1 MKISVFGLGYVGS
14 VSAACLA
21 KDGHEVIGVD
31 VQPEKVSA
39 INAGRSLV
47 SEPGLEQMVAELSQQ
62 GRLRATTC
70 SREAVLASEIS
81 LICVGT
87 PSNDNG
93 SLKLDYVAAVAREI
107 GAALKEVSGYHVVC
121 VRSTVLPGTTEEL
134 VAPLLEQAS
143 GKLRGQDF
151 GLCMNPEFLREGVAI
166 ADYREPS
173 QIVMGQVDDRS
184 GQMAMQMYQ
193 GISATRV
200 QCDIK
205 TAESVKYVCN
215 IFHALKVAF
224 ANEIGNICKAHEV
237 DGQEVMRIFC
247 NDHRLNISDKYLS
260 PGFAFG
266 GSCLPKDCRALIY
279 RAKERDVETPLLRSI
294 MESNQ
299 LQIDRGIRMVEQAG
313 KKRIGVLG
321 LSFKASTDDVRESP
335 VIPMV
340 ETLVGR
346 GYDVAIYDPCV
357 NPQEIFG
364 ANELF
369 LRGALPHFAK
379 LMRADPQ
386 QLVDEAEV
394 LVVTN
399 GSSQFQSLVAA
410 AGHDKLVIDL
420 HGLAKHEDGKN
431 GNYHGICW

>member
-1 MKISVFGLGYVGS
+1 MKIAIFGLGYVGS

-21 KDGHEVIGVD
+21 NDGHDVIGVD
-31 VQPEKVSA
+31 VQSEKVDA

-47 SEPGLEQMVAELSQQ
+47 SEPGLAEMVADLV
-62 GRLRATTC
+62 RTRKLRATTC
-70 SREAVLASEIS
+70 SHEAVHASQMS

-87 PSNDNG
+87 PSNENG
-93 SLKLDYVAAVAREI
+93 SLKLDYVAAVAKEI
-107 GAALKEVSGYHVVC
+107 GAAMADHPDYHVVC
-121 VRSTVLPGTTEEL
+121 IRSTVLPGTTENF

-143 GKLRGQDF
+143 GKRRGRDF

-173 QIVMGQVDDRS
+173 QIVMGELDGRC
-184 GQMAMQMYQ
+184 GQTAMRMYE

-200 QCDIK
+200 HCDIQ

-224 ANEIGNICKAHEV
+224 ANEVGNICKAHEV

-279 RAKERDVETPLLRSI
+279 RAQERDVQTPLLRSI
-294 MESNQ
+294 LESNE
-299 LQIDRGIRMVEQAG
+299 LQIERAIHMVEQTG
-313 KKRIGVLG
+313 KNKVGILG
-321 LSFKASTDDVRESP
+321 LSFKAHTDDVRESP
-335 VIPMV
+335 VIPLV

-346 GYDVAIYDPCV
+346 GYDVSIYDPYV
-357 NPQEIFG
+357 KPEEIFG

-379 LMRADPQ
+379 LMRTDLQTLIAQ
-386 QLVDEAEV
+386 AEV
-394 LVVTN
+394 LVITN
-399 GSSQFQSLVAA
+399 GSPQFKELFADPMTGKV
-410 AGHDKLVIDL
+410 VVDL
-420 HGLAKHEDGKN
+420 HGLAKKKN
-431 GNYHGICW
+431 GNNDNYQGICW

>member
-1 MKISVFGLGYVGS
+1 MRIAVFGLGYVGS

-21 KDGHEVIGVD
+21 NDGHDVIGVD
-31 VQPEKVSA
+31 VQRDKVDA
-39 INAGRSLV
+39 INAGKSLV
-47 SEPGLEQMVAELSQQ
+47 SEPGLAELVVELAKSKK
-62 GRLRATTC
+62 LRATTC
-70 SREAVLASEIS
+70 SREAVQASDMS

-93 SLKLDYVAAVAREI
+93 SLKLNYVESVAKEI
-107 GAALKEVSGYHVVC
+107 GAALADFPGYHVVC
-121 VRSTVLPGTTEEL
+121 VRSTVLPGTTEDF
-134 VAPLLEQAS
+134 VAPILEKAS
-143 GKLRGQDF
+143 GKKRGQDF

-173 QIVMGQVDDRS
+173 QIVMGQFDERS
-184 GQMAMQMYQ
+184 GRAAMCMYE
-193 GISATRV
+193 GIEATRV
-200 QCDIK
+200 HSDIK

-215 IFHALKVAF
+215 TFHALKVAF
-224 ANEIGNICKAHEV
+224 ANEIGNICKAHDV
-237 DGQEVMRIFC
+237 DGQDVMRIFC
-247 NDHRLNISDKYLS
+247 NDRRLNISDKYLS

-279 RAKERDVETPLLRSI
+279 RAQERDVETPLLRSI

-299 LQIDRGIRMVEQAG
+299 LQIARGIRMVEQSG
-313 KKRIGVLG
+313 KKKIGILG

-346 GYDVAIYDPCV
+346 GYDVSIYDPCV
-357 NPQEIFG
+357 KPEEIFG

-379 LMRADPQ
+379 LMRADVAS
-386 QLVDEAEV
+386 LMAESE
-394 LVVTN
+394 VVVITN
-399 GSSQFQSLVAA
+399 GSKEFNGLVDAT
-410 AGHDKLVIDL
+410 AGDKVVIDL
-420 HGLAKHEDGKN
+420 HGLAKNENGKH
-431 GNYHGICW
+431 GNYQGICW

>member
-21 KDGHEVIGVD
+21 KDGHQVIGVD
-31 VQPEKVSA
+31 VQKDKVDA
-39 INAGRSLV
+39 INSGRSLV
-47 SEPGLEQMVAELSQQ
+47 SEPGLAEMVAELSQQ

-70 SREAVLASEIS
+70 SREAVHSSDMS

-93 SLKLDYVAAVAREI
+93 SLKLNYVEAVAREI
-107 GAALKEVSGYHVVC
+107 GAALKDHSSYHVVC
-121 VRSTVLPGTTEEL
+121 VRSTVLPGTTEDF
-134 VAPLLEQAS
+134 VAPLLEEAS
-143 GKLRGQDF
+143 GKVRGRDF

-173 QIVMGQVDDRS
+173 QIVMGEYDQRS
-184 GQMAMQMYQ
+184 GQTAMGMYE
-193 GISATRV
+193 GIEATRV
-200 QCDIK
+200 HSDIK

-224 ANEIGNICKAHEV
+224 ANEIGNICKAHDV
-237 DGQEVMRIFC
+237 DGQDVMRIFC
-247 NDHRLNISDKYLS
+247 NDRRLNISDKYLS

-299 LQIDRGIRMVEQAG
+299 LQIERGIRLVEQAG

-346 GYDVAIYDPCV
+346 GYEVSIYDPCV
-357 NPQEIFG
+357 DPEEIFG

-386 QLVDEAEV
+386 QLIDDAEV
-394 LVVTN
+394 VVITN
-399 GSSQFQSLVAA
+399 GSSQFRSLVASA
-410 AGHDKLVIDL
+410 DHHKIVVDL
-420 HGLAKHEDGKN
+420 HGLAKNENGRN
-431 GNYHGICW
+431 GNYQGICW

>member
-1 MKISVFGLGYVGS
+1 MGS

-21 KDGHEVIGVD
+21 SDGHDVIGVD
-31 VQPEKVSA
+31 VQPDKVDA

-47 SEPGLEQMVAELSQQ
+47 CEPGLAGLVSELVSA
-62 GRLRATTC
+62 GKLRATRC
-70 SREAVLASEIS
+70 SREAVQASQIS

-87 PSNDNG
+87 PSHENG

-107 GAALKEVSGYHVVC
+107 GAALADHAEYHVVC
-121 VRSTVLPGTTEEL
+121 VRSTVLPGTTEDF
-134 VAPLLEQAS
+134 VAPLLELAS
-143 GKLRGQDF
+143 GKKRGRDF

-173 QIVMGQVDDRS
+173 QIVMGQLDERG
-184 GQMAMQMYQ
+184 GQIAMEMYA

-200 QCDIK
+200 HCDLP

-215 IFHALKVAF
+215 IFHALKVSF
-224 ANEIGNICKAHEV
+224 ANEVGNICKAHAV

-279 RAKERDVETPLLRSI
+279 RAQERDVETPLLRSI
-294 MESNQ
+294 LDSNE
-299 LQIDRGIRMVEQAG
+299 LQIERAIRMVTQSG
-313 KKRIGVLG
+313 KQKIGILG
-321 LSFKASTDDVRESP
+321 LSFKAHTDDVRESP
-335 VIPMV
+335 VIPLV

-346 GYDVAIYDPCV
+346 GYEVAIYDPYV
-357 NPQEIFG
+357 KPEEIFG

-379 LMRADPQ
+379 LMRPDAQ
-386 QLVDEAEV
+386 TLIAESE
-394 LVVTN
+394 VVVITN
-399 GSSQFQSLVAA
+399 GSPQFKDLFADA
-410 AGHDKLVIDL
+410 LADKVIVDL
-420 HGLAKHEDGKN
+420 HGLAKNKN
-431 GNYHGICW
+431 GKHENYHGICW

>member
-21 KDGHEVIGVD
+21 GDGHDVIGVD
-31 VQPEKVSA
+31 VQKDKVDA
-39 INAGRSLV
+39 INSGRSLV
-47 SEPGLEQMVAELSQQ
+47 SEPGLAEMVAALANT
-62 GRLRATTC
+62 GKLCATID
-70 SREAVLASEIS
+70 SREAVHNSEIS

-93 SLKLDYVAAVAREI
+93 SLKLDYVAAVSREI
-107 GAALKEVSGYHVVC
+107 GAALADYEGYHVVC
-121 VRSTVLPGTTEEL
+121 VRSTVLPGTTEDF

-143 GKLRGQDF
+143 GKKRGKDF

-173 QIVMGQVDDRS
+173 QIVMGQIDERS
-184 GQMAMQMYQ
+184 GLVAMQMYE
-193 GISATRV
+193 GIEATRV
-200 QCDIK
+200 ASDIK

-224 ANEIGNICKAHEV
+224 ANEIGNICKAHQV

-247 NDHRLNISDKYLS
+247 NDRRLNISDKYLS

-266 GSCLPKDCRALIY
+266 GSCLPKDCRAIIY

-299 LQIDRGIRMVEQAG
+299 LQIERGIRMIEQTG
-313 KKRIGVLG
+313 KRRIGVLG

-335 VIPMV
+335 VIPLV

-346 GYDVAIYDPCV
+346 GYDVTIYDPCV
-357 NPQEIFG
+357 NPEEIFG

-379 LMRADPQ
+379 LMCADARA
-386 QLVDEAEV
+386 LVEESEV
-394 LVVTN
+394 VVITN
-399 GSSQFQSLVAA
+399 GSSQFKELMQATA
-410 AGHDKLVIDL
+410 PDKIVVDL
-420 HGLAKHEDGKN
+420 HGLAKHEN
-431 GNYHGICW
+431 ERYEQYQGICW

>member
-1 MKISVFGLGYVGS
+1 MKIAVFGLGYVGS

-21 KDGHEVIGVD
+21 NDGHEVIGVD
-31 VQPEKVSA
+31 VQPEKVDA

-47 SEPGLEQMVAELSQQ
+47 SEPGLEEMVAELTQST
-62 GRLRATTC
+62 RLRATTC
-70 SREAVLASEIS
+70 SREAVHASEMS

-93 SLKLDYVAAVAREI
+93 SLKLNYVEAVAKEI
-107 GAALKEVSGYHVVC
+107 GAALADLPGYHVVC
-121 VRSTVLPGTTEEL
+121 VRSTVLPGTTEEF
-134 VAPLLEQAS
+134 VAPILEQAS
-143 GKLRGQDF
+143 GKKRGRDF

-173 QIVMGQVDDRS
+173 QIVMGQFDERS
-184 GQMAMQMYQ
+184 GQIAMRMYA
-193 GISATRV
+193 GIEATRV
-200 QCDIK
+200 HSDLK

-237 DGQEVMRIFC
+237 DGQDVMRIFC
-247 NDHRLNISDKYLS
+247 NDRRLNISDKYLS

-279 RAKERDVETPLLRSI
+279 RAQERDVETPLLRSI

-299 LQIDRGIRMVEQAG
+299 LQIERGIRMVEQSG
-313 KKRIGVLG
+313 KKKIGVLG

-357 NPQEIFG
+357 KPEEIFG
-364 ANELF
+364 ANALF

-379 LMRADPQ
+379 LMRADAEA
-386 QLVDEAEV
+386 LVAESEV
-394 LVVTN
+394 IVITN
-399 GSSQFQSLVAA
+399 GSAQFKGLIDSA
-410 AGHDKLVIDL
+410 AGDKVVVDL
-420 HGLAKHEDGKN
+420 HGLAKHENGKY
-431 GNYHGICW
+431 GNYQGICW

>member
-21 KDGHEVIGVD
+21 NDGHDVIGVD
-31 VQPEKVSA
+31 VQRDKVDA

-47 SEPGLEQMVAELSQQ
+47 SEPGLAEMVADLSRQ
-62 GRLRATTC
+62 GRLRATSC
-70 SREAVLASEIS
+70 SREAVHASQMS

-93 SLKLDYVAAVAREI
+93 SLKLNYVESVAREI
-107 GAALKEVSGYHVVC
+107 GTALADYPGYHVVC
-121 VRSTVLPGTTEEL
+121 VRSTVLPGTTEDI
-134 VAPLLEQAS
+134 VAPILEQAS
-143 GKLRGQDF
+143 GKVRGRDF

-166 ADYREPS
+166 DDYREPS
-173 QIVMGQVDDRS
+173 QIVMGEFDQRS
-184 GQMAMQMYQ
+184 GQTAMQMYE
-193 GISATRV
+193 GIDAVRV
-200 QCDIK
+200 HSDIK

-237 DGQEVMRIFC
+237 DGQDVMRIFC
-247 NDHRLNISDKYLS
+247 NDRRLNISDKYLS

-266 GSCLPKDCRALIY
+266 GSCLPKDCRALVY

-299 LQIDRGIRMVEQAG
+299 LQIDRGIRMVEQSG
-313 KKRIGVLG
+313 KKRVAVLG

-346 GYDVAIYDPCV
+346 GYDVLIYDPCV
-357 NPQEIFG
+357 DPQEIFG

-379 LMRADPQ
+379 LMRTDAQ
-386 QLVDEAEV
+386 AMVEEAEV
-394 LVVTN
+394 IVITN
-399 GSSQFQSLVAA
+399 GSQQFKQLVSEADAA
-410 AGHDKLVIDL
+410 KIVIDL
-420 HGLAKHEDGKN
+420 HGLAKNENGKH
-431 GNYHGICW
+431 GNYQGICW

>member
-1 MKISVFGLGYVGS
+1 MKIAVFGLGYVGS

-21 KDGHEVIGVD
+21 SDGHEVIGVD
-31 VQPEKVSA
+31 VQSDKVDA
-39 INAGRSLV
+39 INAGSSLV
-47 SEPGLEQMVAELSQQ
+47 SEPGLAELVSDLV
-62 GRLRATTC
+62 RTHKLRATTC
-70 SREAVLASEIS
+70 SREAVHASQMS

-87 PSNDNG
+87 PSNENG
-93 SLKLDYVAAVAREI
+93 SLKLDYVAAVAKEI
-107 GAALKEVSGYHVVC
+107 GAAMADQPDYHVVC
-121 VRSTVLPGTTEEL
+121 VRSTVLPGTTEDF

-143 GKLRGQDF
+143 GKQRGRDF

-173 QIVMGQVDDRS
+173 QIVMGELDDRC
-184 GQMAMQMYQ
+184 GQTAMRMYE

-200 QCDIK
+200 HCDIK

-215 IFHALKVAF
+215 IFHALKVSF

-237 DGQEVMRIFC
+237 DGQDVMRIFC
-247 NDHRLNISDKYLS
+247 NDRRLNISDKYLS

-279 RAKERDVETPLLRSI
+279 RAQERDVETPLLRSI
-294 MESNQ
+294 LESNE
-299 LQIDRGIRMVEQAG
+299 LQIDRAIHMIEQTG
-313 KKRIGVLG
+313 RRKIGVLG

-335 VIPMV
+335 VIPVV

-346 GYDVAIYDPCV
+346 GYDVSIYDPCV
-357 NPQEIFG
+357 KPEEIFG

-379 LMRADPQ
+379 LMRGDAQ
-386 QLVDEAEV
+386 AMVAEAEV
-394 LVVTN
+394 LVITN
-399 GSSQFQSLVAA
+399 GSPQFKSLVEAA
-410 AGHDKLVIDL
+410 ATGKVIIDL
-420 HGLAKHEDGKN
+420 QGLAKNQNGKHE
-431 GNYHGICW
+431 NYQGICW

>member
-21 KDGHEVIGVD
+21 KDGHQVIGVD
-31 VQPEKVSA
+31 VQQDKVDA
-39 INAGRSLV
+39 INAGKSLV
-47 SEPGLEQMVAELSQQ
+47 SEPGLAAMVCELSRQ
-62 GRLRATTC
+62 GSLRATTC
-70 SREAVLASEIS
+70 SREAVHASEMS

-93 SLKLDYVAAVAREI
+93 SLKLNYVEAVAREI
-107 GAALKEVSGYHVVC
+107 GAALADHPDYHVVC
-121 VRSTVLPGTTEEL
+121 VRSTVLPGTTEEF

-143 GKLRGQDF
+143 GKVRGKDF

-173 QIVMGQVDDRS
+173 QIVMGEWDERS
-184 GQMAMQMYQ
+184 GQIAMQMYA
-193 GISATRV
+193 GIEATRV
-200 QCDIK
+200 HCDLK

-224 ANEIGNICKAHEV
+224 ANEIGNICKSHQV
-237 DGQEVMRIFC
+237 DGQDVMRIFC
-247 NDHRLNISDKYLS
+247 NDRRLNISDKYLS

-294 MESNQ
+294 MDSNQ
-299 LQIDRGIRMVEQAG
+299 LQIERGIRMVEQTG

-346 GYDVAIYDPCV
+346 GYEVAIYDPCV
-357 NPQEIFG
+357 KPEEIFG

-386 QLVDEAEV
+386 QLLAESEV
-394 LVVTN
+394 VVVTN
-399 GSSQFQSLVAA
+399 GSAQFKELLQSVA
-410 AGHDKLVIDL
+410 GSKDVIDL
-420 HGLAKHEDGKN
+420 HGLAKQEN
-431 GNYHGICW
+431 GSDASYQGICW

>member
-21 KDGHEVIGVD
+21 GDGHEVVGVD
-31 VQPEKVSA
+31 VQQDKVDA
-39 INAGRSLV
+39 INQGRSLV
-47 SEPGLEQMVAELSQQ
+47 SEPGLAEMVASLAES
-62 GRLRATTC
+62 GRLKATTDT
-70 SREAVLASEIS
+70 RQAILDSELS

-93 SLKLDYVAAVAREI
+93 SLKLNYVESVAKEI
-107 GAALKEVSGYHVVC
+107 GAALADHEGYHVVC
-121 VRSTVLPGTTEEL
+121 VRSTVLPDTTEKI

-143 GKLRGQDF
+143 GKVRGKDF
-151 GLCMNPEFLREGVAI
+151 GLCMNPEFLREGCAI

-173 QIVMGQVDDRS
+173 QIVMGQLDERS
-184 GQMAMQMYQ
+184 GQVAMQMYD
-193 GISATRV
+193 GIEAMRV
-200 QCDIK
+200 HSDIR

-237 DGQEVMRIFC
+237 DGQEVMKIFC
-247 NDHRLNISDKYLS
+247 NDRRLNISDKYLS

-266 GSCLPKDCRALIY
+266 GSCLPKDCRALVY
-279 RAKERDVETPLLRSI
+279 RAKELDVETPLLRSI
-294 MESNQ
+294 MDSNQ
-299 LQIDRGIRMVEQAG
+299 LQIERGIRMIERSG

-346 GYDVAIYDPCV
+346 GYNVSIYDPCV
-357 NPQEIFG
+357 KPEEIFG

-379 LMRADPQ
+379 LMKGDAQELIDTS
-386 QLVDEAEV
+386 D
-394 LVVTN
+394 VVVITN
-399 GSSQFQSLVAA
+399 GSREFSALMEKT
-410 AGHDKLVIDL
+410 GKDKMVVDL
-420 HGLAKHEDGKN
+420 HGLAKNQPQLN
-431 GNYHGICW
+431 GNYNGICW

>member
-31 VQPEKVSA
+31 VQPDKVDA

-47 SEPGLEQMVAELSQQ
+47 SEPGLAEMVAELAKQ
-62 GRLRATTC
+62 GQMRATTC
-70 SREAVLASEIS
+70 SHEAVHASDMS

-93 SLKLDYVAAVAREI
+93 SLKLNYVEAVAREI
-107 GAALKEVSGYHVVC
+107 GAALADYEGYHVVC
-121 VRSTVLPGTTEEL
+121 VRSTVLPGTTEDF
-134 VAPLLEQAS
+134 VAPILEQTS
-143 GKLRGQDF
+143 GKVRGRDF

-173 QIVMGQVDDRS
+173 QIVMGQFDERS
-184 GQMAMQMYQ
+184 GQTAMGMYA
-193 GISATRV
+193 GIEATRV
-200 QCDIK
+200 HSDIK

-247 NDHRLNISDKYLS
+247 NDRRLNISDKYLS

-279 RAKERDVETPLLRSI
+279 RAQERDVETPLLRSI

-299 LQIDRGIRMVEQAG
+299 LQIERGIRMVEQSG

-346 GYDVAIYDPCV
+346 GYEVSIYDPCV
-357 NPQEIFG
+357 DPEEIFG

-386 QLVDEAEV
+386 QLIDEAEV
-394 LVVTN
+394 VVITN
-399 GSSQFQSLVAA
+399 GSSQFKSLVESAN
-410 AGHDKLVIDL
+410 GHKLVVDL
-420 HGLAKHEDGKN
+420 HGLAKHENGRN
-431 GNYHGICW
+431 GNYQGICW

>member
-21 KDGHEVIGVD
+21 NDGHEVVGVD
-31 VQPEKVSA
+31 VQSDKVDA

-47 SEPGLEQMVAELSQQ
+47 SEPGLAEMVADLSRQ

-70 SREAVLASEIS
+70 SREAVHASQMS

-93 SLKLDYVAAVAREI
+93 SLKLNYVESVAREI
-107 GAALKEVSGYHVVC
+107 GAALADYPGYHVVC
-121 VRSTVLPGTTEEL
+121 VRSTVLPGTTEEF
-134 VAPLLEQAS
+134 VAPILEEAS
-143 GKLRGQDF
+143 GKVRGRDF

-173 QIVMGQVDDRS
+173 QIVMGEFDQRS
-184 GQMAMQMYQ
+184 GQTAMQMYE
-193 GISATRV
+193 GIEATRV
-200 QCDIK
+200 HSDIK

-224 ANEIGNICKAHEV
+224 ANEIGNICKAHDV
-237 DGQEVMRIFC
+237 DGQDVMRIFC
-247 NDHRLNISDKYLS
+247 NDRRLNISDKYLS

-299 LQIDRGIRMVEQAG
+299 LQIDRAIRLVEQSG
-313 KKRIGVLG
+313 KKRIAVLG

-346 GYDVAIYDPCV
+346 GYDVSIYDPCV
-357 NPQEIFG
+357 DPEEIFG

-379 LMRADPQ
+379 LMRADAAAMIDQ
-386 QLVDEAEV
+386 AEV
-394 LVVTN
+394 IVITN
-399 GSSQFQSLVAA
+399 GSQQFKQLIADA
-410 AGHDKLVIDL
+410 DGAKLVVDL
-420 HGLAKHEDGKN
+420 HGLAKHENGAH
-431 GNYHGICW
+431 GNYQGICW